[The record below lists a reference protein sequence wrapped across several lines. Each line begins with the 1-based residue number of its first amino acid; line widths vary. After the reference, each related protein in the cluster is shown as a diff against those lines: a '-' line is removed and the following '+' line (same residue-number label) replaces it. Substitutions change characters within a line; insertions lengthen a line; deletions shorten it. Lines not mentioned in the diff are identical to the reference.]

1 MSMPSVEMFREILS
15 ALGPLHEKG
24 VREFQIS
31 DDGVKITFFDPMPVI
46 APGSM
51 FRGVD
56 ASTDV
61 EELERAMSGPPE
73 DDPMLFGGRR
83 PPSYKQRPP
92 EESISRR
99 AGIRDDWP
107 PNQE

>member
-46 APGSM
+46 AT
-51 FRGVD
+51 D